1 MRKKASLI
9 KENVQLCAALM
20 QTSESCGTWCA
31 DGLDFECHH
40 TTAATE
46 EVHRLITVFDVNHF
60 CQQTGGATHRTRQ
73 GRLGFLL
80 QESERKK
87 ERKDVKSAMTVS
99 DHSVFIFIPLCT
111 WPDTLR
117 CTEFCCCGPSSAWAA
132 CCGSRSR
139 SWHSRP
145 WTSCLLYG
153 NGWSRRHCR
162 ACGRHRSGSPHV
174 CSAGRMTKEKCVIS
188 KNEPFNYRGS
198 VLKACVYYLMLFIGQ
213 FSRFENVGHIK
224 KKRQYFPLKST
235 KL

>member
-9 KENVQLCAALM
+9 KENVQLCAVLM

-80 QESERKK
+80 QESEKK

-99 DHSVFIFIPLCT
+99 EHSVFILYVSFSYLFVLGQTLCVAQSFAAAVHLQHERLVVAVGAAVGT
-111 WPDTLR
+111 AGHGQVVY
-117 CTEFCCCGPSSAWAA
+117 CTETVEAGVTAELVDGTGQDHLMFALQDGWQKKSVLFQKMNPSITGAA
-132 CCGSRSR
+132 C
-139 SWHSRP
+139 WRP
-145 WTSCLLYG
+145 
-153 NGWSRRHCR
+153 
-162 ACGRHRSGSPHV
+162 V
-174 CSAGRMTKEKCVIS
+174 CI
-188 KNEPFNYRGS
+188 
-198 VLKACVYYLMLFIGQ
+198 I
-213 FSRFENVGHIK
+213 
-224 KKRQYFPLKST
+224 
-235 KL
+235 

>member
-9 KENVQLCAALM
+9 KENVQLCAVLM

-80 QESERKK
+80 QESEKK

-99 DHSVFIFIPLCT
+99 DHSVFIFYVSFSYLFVLGQTLCVAQSFAAAVHLQHERLVVAVGAAVGT
-111 WPDTLR
+111 AGHGQVVY
-117 CTEFCCCGPSSAWAA
+117 CTETVEAGVTAELVDGTGQDHLMFALQDGWQKKSVLFQKMNPSITGAA
-132 CCGSRSR
+132 C
-139 SWHSRP
+139 WRP
-145 WTSCLLYG
+145 
-153 NGWSRRHCR
+153 
-162 ACGRHRSGSPHV
+162 V
-174 CSAGRMTKEKCVIS
+174 CI
-188 KNEPFNYRGS
+188 
-198 VLKACVYYLMLFIGQ
+198 I
-213 FSRFENVGHIK
+213 
-224 KKRQYFPLKST
+224 
-235 KL
+235 

>member
-1 MRKKASLI
+1 MFSCVQFWCKHQSLVVPDALTVWTLNAI
-9 KENVQLCAALM
+9 TQL
-20 QTSESCGTWCA
+20 
-31 DGLDFECHH
+31 
-40 TTAATE
+40 
-46 EVHRLITVFDVNHF
+46 
-60 CQQTGGATHRTRQ
+60 
-73 GRLGFLL
+73 LL
-80 QESERKK
+80 QKRFTDSSLFLMSTISASKRVVRHIVHGRVVLVFYYKSQKRKK

-139 SWHSRP
+139 SWHSQP